1 MKLHNFRITFIFQIG
16 NLNHGCNNERFHG
29 TNLLLFPRYYGPTY
43 SVAQTHITHISSI
56 RFDKGLMLKT
66 SALETLYGGR
76 FALLTEL
83 IKSINL
89 AIPSPPPPID
99 AAPQF
104 LKKLAPFIN
113 EPLLDWY
120 RGSHWSWK
128 VNSYLSIVSYSR
140 ESWWT
145 DSYRW
150 S

>member
-1 MKLHNFRITFIFQIG
+1 MVLIYY
-16 NLNHGCNNERFHG
+16 C
-29 TNLLLFPRYYGPTY
+29 FPRYYGPTN

-83 IKSINL
+83 IKSINP
-89 AIPSPPPPID
+89 AIPSFLPPSPPPSTD

>member
-1 MKLHNFRITFIFQIG
+1 MVLIYY
-16 NLNHGCNNERFHG
+16 C
-29 TNLLLFPRYYGPTY
+29 FPRNYGPTN
-43 SVAQTHITHISSI
+43 SVAPTHTTHISSI

-66 SALETLYGGR
+66 SALENLYGGR

-83 IKSINL
+83 IKSINP
-89 AIPSPPPPID
+89 AIPFFLPLPPPSTD